1 MEENTPYV
9 LFDLESIKVNYRKI
23 NNIPI
28 VFCESITV
36 KLHETQDD
44 ITSIEDWSNIIIGDP
59 QIYTNIGKDEL
70 VTIKISELTNTDDV
84 YGVNVFK
91 NIGLWSVILFETVE
105 QNGNY
110 TTLGNIIADSNGI
123 GGPGT
128 QGTNIKEVYE
138 NTLNTLDTYEDPV
151 NIGVYNFL
159 HDVLTK
165 TKYKGC
171 IFINNQNCGLF
182 INISPTMFI
191 AQKNLKN
198 IVLTNTIIYISD
210 TKGFGELGVFCEC
223 SNLESANIPLYLD
236 NYFEYS
242 IDDNEYNKPNIL
254 REVPSYYFFKC
265 NKLENISI
273 PDGIGN
279 IGYAAFYGCDNVETI
294 NIPPSV
300 ISIGSASLVTVYR
313 PNKRYINISGDNTKP
328 TNIEFSEQ
336 SVGYD
341 KLTDNNGNPTH
352 NANDVIININDRDV
366 VKLSGGLMYENSS
379 FVKNTSNASEIYIN
393 CKTITGTVKNIQ
405 GKQKYDGGFVNTNFH
420 TVYIGP
426 DVGSICNFAFYNV
439 KGTNL
444 IINNGNVLATKYDD
458 DREEGSINDIKD
470 GDKYLVKTPF
480 IRSNFANINILNC
493 ATVGVNALHSLNS
506 SKLTFYEENIELP
519 INNNLKVTNSTTLK
533 TLSDRAF
540 YNSTFSSIIIPST
553 VTKNDINCTNISNT
567 AFLQTKGSLE
577 LNCDI
582 SGYKTKIDQNPRTG
596 ILINSGFRNINFNY
610 AGSIPENILYENKSI
625 KSIELGDKIKTISKN
640 AFYLCTNLTGTLSL
654 PTILSS
660 IDETAFIGC
669 AFSNFEA
676 DSSYFKTANNGMYLI
691 TGDRTGIVLFA
702 NKHSDIQ
709 ITDYTFNIN
718 IDTTVNKICS
728 YAFAYAFSDYGNS
741 SVHAVNIPEN
751 IKIFGSNVFYN
762 CYKLTRILF
771 IGSNISDFADTELAG
786 NILVNTGKDTYSKI
800 NTVGSFVDLPTLTEV
815 YIGYTKDVLLSESFD
830 NNPAASK
837 NKWFLHNTLRKSYT
851 NETAAVEGITIYVY
865 TVLYEAYNTS
875 AWKEAGYNIVALE
888 KGDTPPPPGPPVE
901 NDDSYDADID
911 DPEGEE
917 WPNDGGNGNI
927 SEEEDYIPPISEN
940 DTTTEGTDD
949 SWITHENNVFKIPI
963 KQLGTPSINV
973 YGCRLDLLK
982 PTYLDGHEPT
992 NEDIEIIDQFGNID
1006 FSALNYLK
1014 FNKVSDETHYGSD
1027 NDNMLKL
1034 YMGDYGN
1041 NFLIVFT
1048 VTGIDN
1054 FDATTNLFTSGVEY
1068 ATHRESNWLKTE
1080 IVRIVKKPKEDA
1092 NEDNIPEVN
1101 VVEDE
1106 VSENNIPEVN
1116 VTEDSVYYVVL
1127 LCTCQK
1133 LQNKDNYNC
1142 RRAIVSVNYGS
1153 QILDS
1158 SREQITKKIKVIQ
1171 HKTELRLSNDTR
1183 EINITDLDVLFCQET
1198 KHAEFIGHFFIG
1210 FPKNFWGVGDKIS
1223 TDGIDSNKNKLREYI
1238 NDYFR
1243 ILYDKEKI
1251 KVIGQKTKIGDLD
1264 YTYIFD
1270 VADDKYANIKLEG
1283 STTSKLM
1290 TFELCRKDYPG
1301 KLDEIHEE
1309 YYYVNFKIE
1318 NLKTTLAGGVWNI
1331 SIYNIGEPAE
1341 MLNIHVVEDQID
1353 IPSIALYPTYAKI
1366 TGNSWNGEEFSEH
1379 TISDGNLE
1387 NNNITCSDIRS
1398 NNYVAAECQLP
1409 VSITNMPLGKNSN
1422 YIFPNIETTDI
1433 CVDSSAVFTCADNN
1447 MVMSADEITNNFNY
1461 ALTINI
1467 KNNTSG
1473 VSSFNMPISSK
1484 TLKKQSLSAIKYKKT
1499 ELNINPSIYNYDAN
1513 SNTTVNACLTS
1524 KPEKITI
1531 ERIGDK
1537 QESDI
1542 LSNTGAFLYKINTGL
1557 SVIADTYTNYLTR
1570 TDNTITYKPII
1581 IGDGST
1587 VLDTIIEASYI
1598 NQENNLCID
1607 HYNSFIIYDKYCNI
1621 LAPIYPYYN
1630 ELKYTLIKS
1639 ETLQINKGIDS
1650 ENVYISEDGKTTY
1663 YINNNSL
1670 ATGQTYYCTA
1680 TNDILIQADDTIDAS
1695 IEGYDEHIKSRRYR
1709 GQAYKAFTTTSESPN
1724 IGVVKEVNSGINSVK
1739 YTEDCYGEHSYND
1752 FSKAT
1757 DVVTLKPIYDVKV
1770 NSKNVLH
1777 YSTQIGNDD
1786 LKNAPDN
1793 CKIHGKIIKVIEY
1806 VDVIYDEKEVG
1817 LCYEDGG
1824 KYYNFDD
1831 REINTEIDIKPRFT
1845 NIKYTYFIYLNPNY
1859 DNFTITDDIFY
1870 MPGSGRPCHVGGPYS
1885 GYPYINEDANEINTT
1900 RFYKI
1905 FNTDDIDNANGKYTN
1920 TNALINNI
1928 DNDIYADF
1936 KKSNMPTPTIEYDN
1950 YITESFNIAD
1960 THVNIYDIAC
1970 NTNVYRQIFVNF
1982 SYNVNDNNVI
1992 TKIYADN
1999 SNGLILQT
2007 RMLNNNIN
2015 KPLVFNTQI
2024 TLFGLDTTLSANN
2037 ITFTGT
2043 IFKPQSPQVIKP

>member
-1 MEENTPYV
+1 MAENNYV
-9 LFDLESIKVNYRKI
+9 LLDIESIKVNIKETTD
-23 NNIPI
+23 NPI
-28 VFCESITV
+28 VFCEWIDV
-36 KLHETQDD
+36 KLHNTQDINSVD
-44 ITSIEDWSNIIIGDP
+44 DWSNIIIGRLDK
-59 QIYTNIGKDEL
+59 YGK
-70 VTIKISELTNTDDV
+70 TTNTERIYIAELDETGEYTGDI
-84 YGVNVFK
+84 K
-91 NIGLWSVILFETVE
+91 ENIGLWSVILFETIKTNDV
-105 QNGNY
+105 Y
-110 TTLGNIIADSNGI
+110 TVLNINTGSGGI
-123 GGPGT
+123 GGDGI
-128 QGTNIKEVYE
+128 QESNIKEVYE
-138 NTLNTLDTYEDPV
+138 NTITTTTGVNDYVYSFLQKVFSNINNTH
-151 NIGVYNFL
+151 YN
-159 HDVLTK
+159 
-165 TKYKGC
+165 GC
-171 IFINNQNCGLF
+171 IFINNNNCGLLL
-182 INISPTMFI
+182 NISPKMFNE
-191 AQKNLKN
+191 QGNLKN
-198 IVLTNTIIYISD
+198 IALTNTITYIGD
-210 TKGFGELGVFCEC
+210 KGLSRSGVFSNCV
-223 SNLESANIPLYLD
+223 NLESANIPMFLYD
-236 NYFEYS
+236 YFEYN
-242 IDDNEYNKPNIL
+242 ITDGKYNKRKKT
-254 REVPSYYFFKC
+254 REVPSYYFYNC

-273 PDGIGN
+273 PDGIDN
-279 IGYAAFYGCDNVETI
+279 IGFAAFYGCDKVKI
-294 NIPPSV
+294 IDIPPSV
-300 ISIGSASLVTVYR
+300 TSISSSALVTVYR
-313 PNKRYINISGDNTKP
+313 SETRYININGDSKNP
-328 TNIEFSEQ
+328 TDIEFSDQ

-341 KLTDNNGNPTH
+341 KIKANGETPG
-352 NANDVIININDRDV
+352 NAVNDVIININNRKT
-366 VKLSGGLMYENSS
+366 VKLLDSLTAEDSS
-379 FVKNTSNASEIYIN
+379 FVKNTSINSKIYIN
-393 CKTITGTVKNIQ
+393 CKEIIGTKFKNNQ

-420 TVYIGP
+420 TIYIGP
-426 DVGSICNFAFYNV
+426 DVSSICDFAFYNV

-444 IINNGNVLATKYDD
+444 IINNDKVIAEDYTDNSKTDSLDTNGY
-458 DREEGSINDIKD
+458 GD
-470 GDKYLVKTPF
+470 GTYLVKTPF
-480 IRSNFANINILNC
+480 VNSNFTNIKILNC
-493 ATVGVNALHSLNS
+493 ATVGVNALHSLKTS
-506 SKLTFYEENIELP
+506 ELLFYEADASLEIEGDSV
-519 INNNLKVTNSTTLK
+519 ITKTFTVTNSTALN
-533 TLSDRAF
+533 TLSNHAF
-540 YNSTFSSIIIPST
+540 YNSNIESSVIYIPSS
-553 VTKNDINCTNISNT
+553 VSNISNT

-582 SGYKTKIDQNPRTG
+582 SSCKTNIDQNPRTG

-654 PTILSS
+654 PENLENIN
-660 IDETAFIGC
+660 ETAFIGC

-676 DSSYFKTANNGMYLI
+676 DSSYFKTANNGMYLL

-718 IDTTVNKICS
+718 IDTSVNKICS

-771 IGSNISDFADTELAG
+771 IGSNISDFVDTGSAK
-786 NILVNTGKDTYSKI
+786 NILVNTSKDTYSGI
-800 NTVGSFVDLPTLTEV
+800 NTVGSFIDLPTLTEV
-815 YIGYTKDVLLSESFD
+815 YIGYTTDVLLSESFD
-830 NNPAASK
+830 KDPASSK

-851 NETAAVEGITIYVY
+851 NETATVEGITIYVY
-865 TVLYEAYNTS
+865 TILYDAYYNS
-875 AWKEAGYNIVALE
+875 AWGKAGYNIVALE

-917 WPNDGGNGNI
+917 WPWDGGNGNI

-949 SWITHENNVFKIPI
+949 PWITHENNVFKIPI

-1080 IVRIVKKPKEDA
+1080 IVRIVKKPKEGT

-1106 VSENNIPEVN
+1106 VPENNIPEVN
-1116 VTEDSVYYVVL
+1116 VAEDNVYYVVL

-1198 KHAEFIGHFFIG
+1198 KHAEFTGHFFIG
-1210 FPKNFWGVGDKIS
+1210 FPKNFWGVGDKIN

-1341 MLNIHVVEDQID
+1341 MLNIHVVEDQTD

-1366 TGNSWNGEEFSEH
+1366 TGNSWNGKDFSEH
-1379 TISDGNLE
+1379 TISDGNPE
-1387 NNNITCSDIRS
+1387 NDNKTCSDIRS

-1513 SNTTVNACLTS
+1513 SNTTVNACLTN

-1570 TDNTITYKPII
+1570 TDNTIAYKPII
-1581 IGDGST
+1581 INDDST
-1587 VLDTIIEASYI
+1587 ALDTIIEASYVNI
-1598 NQENNLCID
+1598 ENNLCID

-1650 ENVYISEDGKTTY
+1650 ESVYISEDGKTTY

-1670 ATGQTYYCTA
+1670 ATGPTYYCTA
-1680 TNDILIQADDTIDAS
+1680 TNDILIQADDTIDES
-1695 IEGYDEHIKSRRYR
+1695 IEGYDEYVKSRHYI
-1709 GQAYKAFTTTSESPN
+1709 GQAYKVFTTTSESPN
-1724 IGVVKEVNSGINSVK
+1724 IGVVKEVNNSINSVK

-1752 FSKAT
+1752 FSKAI
-1757 DVVTLKPIYDVKV
+1757 DVVTLKPIYEVKV
-1770 NSKNVLH
+1770 NSKNVQR
-1777 YSTQIGNDD
+1777 YSTQIGNNN
-1786 LKNAPDN
+1786 LENAPDN
-1793 CKIHGKIIKVIEY
+1793 CRKHGAVIKVIEY

-1845 NIKYTYFIYLNPNY
+1845 NIEYTYFIYLNRNNINA
-1859 DNFTITDDIFY
+1859 DGTFTIS
-1870 MPGSGRPCHVGGPYS
+1870 GSGATGYIGGININNS
-1885 GYPYINEDANEINTT
+1885 TSAYIKEDFDEIIGS

-1905 FNTDDIDNANGKYTN
+1905 YNTAIDNAGGKYTN
-1920 TNALINNI
+1920 PNALINNI
-1928 DNDIYADF
+1928 DNDIYANF
-1936 KKSNMPTPTIEYDN
+1936 KNNIMPKPTIEYNN

-1960 THVNIYDIAC
+1960 MHVNIYDIAC

-2007 RMLNNNIN
+2007 RMLNNNTN